1 MRKASMVLA
10 LLGAAALSIPAGA
23 SAAPTVTLKAKIVP
37 IPKNLSKK
45 GGPTWPGTGNILG
58 APAAIE
64 GTFTIKGNEYPTASE
79 GFVAG
84 TLLNVGPAPLR
95 RVDVY
100 LPKGTV
106 ISTKGFPTC
115 SKSKFENHL
124 EPPCP
129 KGSEA
134 GPPGEANGKVFFGK
148 TAVAEKVLVQPY
160 FSPGSNRATFWIE
173 GKEPASIEKY
183 AEGGISTISGPF
195 TKKLESNVPLVE
207 TVSGA
212 PFAMA
217 EQIKVTL
224 GAAMMKGKKL
234 ISAGYVPKT
243 CPKGGFSGKAE
254 LWFGGSE
261 SESSWQKVSVTTKV
275 PCPKA

>member
-1 MRKASMVLA
+1 MMRRASMCLA
-10 LLGAAALSIPAGA
+10 LLGAAVLGVPAAA
-23 SAAPTVTLKAKIVP
+23 SAVPTVTFKAKAVP
-37 IPKNLSKK
+37 VPKNLSKK

-58 APAAIE
+58 KPAAFE
-64 GTFTIKGNEYPTASE
+64 AVFTIKGNEYPAASE
-79 GFVAG
+79 GFVEG

-95 RVDVY
+95 RVEVY
-100 LPKGTV
+100 LPKGTK
-106 ISTKGFPTC
+106 ITTKGFPTC

-134 GPPGEANGKVFFGK
+134 SPPGEAGGKVFFGK
-148 TAVAEKVLVQPY
+148 TAVGEKVLVQAY
-160 FSPGSNRATFWIE
+160 FTSSGLTFWIE

-183 AEGGISTISGPF
+183 AEGGITGASGAF
-195 TKKLESNVPLVE
+195 SKKLTSNVPLIE

-217 EQIKVTL
+217 EQIKVTV
-224 GAAMMKGKKL
+224 GAIVKKGGKL
-234 ISAGYVPKT
+234 ISYGTVPT
-243 CPKGGFSGKAE
+243 SCPKGGFPIKAE
-254 LWFGGSE
+254 MWFGGGE
-261 SESSWQKVSVTTKV
+261 SESSWQKVEKTTKV

>member
-1 MRKASMVLA
+1 MMRRASMCLA
-10 LLGAAALSIPAGA
+10 LLGAAVLGVPAAA
-23 SAAPTVTLKAKIVP
+23 SAVPTVTFKAKAVP
-37 IPKNLSKK
+37 VPKNLTKK

-58 APAAIE
+58 KPAAFE
-64 GTFTIKGNEYPTASE
+64 AVFTIKGNEYPTASE
-79 GFVAG
+79 GFTEG

-95 RVDVY
+95 RVEVY
-100 LPKGTV
+100 LPKGTK
-106 ISTKGFPTC
+106 ITTKGFPTC

-134 GPPGEANGKVFFGK
+134 SPPGEAGGKVFFGK
-148 TAVAEKVLVQPY
+148 TAVAEKVLVQAY
-160 FSPGSNRATFWIE
+160 FTSSGLTFWIE

-183 AEGGISTISGPF
+183 AEGGITGASGAF
-195 TKKLESNVPLVE
+195 SKKLTSNVPLIE

-217 EQIKVTL
+217 EQIKVTV
-224 GAAMMKGKKL
+224 GAIVKKGGKL
-234 ISAGYVPKT
+234 ISYGTVPT
-243 CPKGGFSGKAE
+243 SCPKGGFPIKAE
-254 LWFGGSE
+254 MWFGGSE
-261 SESSWQKVSVTTKV
+261 SESSWQKVEKTTKV